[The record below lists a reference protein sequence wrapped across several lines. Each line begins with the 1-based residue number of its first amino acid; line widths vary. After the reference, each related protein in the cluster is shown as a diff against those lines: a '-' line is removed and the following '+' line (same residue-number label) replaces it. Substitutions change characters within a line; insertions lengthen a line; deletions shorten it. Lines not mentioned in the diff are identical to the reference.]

1 MAARKK
7 ARKKVSKKK
16 VGKKRRK
23 RAAVV
28 HHAAGE
34 LTLLQK
40 IDKKVTRIDHTVNAS
55 HHLARKAKKAKR
67 RSELEQAWEER
78 EQSGYE

>member
-7 ARKKVSKKK
+7 VRKKVSKKK

-23 RAAVV
+23 KTAV
-28 HHAAGE
+28 HHVSAGE

-40 IDKKVTRIDHTVNAS
+40 IDKKVTRIDHTVNAP
-55 HHLARKAKKAKR
+55 HHLARKARKAQRK
-67 RSELEQAWEER
+67 SELDKAWEER
-78 EQSGYE
+78 EESGYE